1 MIEWLANDSINT
13 QYQGMV
19 DLMEMD
25 LYFFSCNN
33 LPDDASFH
41 KASVAWLI
49 SQSKKSRCQMKK
61 GRCSQTPKISF
72 LIKLFQNV
80 LIW

>member
-49 SQSKKSRCQMKK
+49 SQFKKSSTVP
-61 GRCSQTPKISF
+61 GNFPTAHPST
-72 LIKLFQNV
+72 
-80 LIW
+80 